1 MKLKSSPIITGTFYL
16 CIAGIITRLLGF
28 VYRVWLGNLIGPEEL
43 GIYQLVF
50 PVFSICLALCGG
62 PFQTAISKFT
72 AEHALNKPGKAR
84 MYFLTAFLIS
94 LIIAIAE
101 GILILLFRSQIA
113 VFFLLNE
120 RCAQLL
126 PYIAICI
133 PLSAVHS
140 CISGWYYGI
149 QNASVPA
156 FSNILEQTIRMLF
169 VFFLVQSQVDFSVIH
184 VCLALAAGELAA
196 FLFSSFMFFRR
207 QSKEKNI
214 SPCKWRTRS
223 FHADSEYL
231 RNLYRLIWPLAA
243 NRLSLSFLQ
252 SIEAVMIPSRLILF
266 GLSESLALSLYG
278 TLTGMAMNFIY
289 FPTAITGS
297 YSLLLLP
304 DIAQAWN
311 EKRYTHIRKASALS
325 ILAAFLTGLLFWV
338 FFLCFGIQIGQIC
351 FPGTR
356 TGEYLRTLSW
366 LCPFIYSNGIIVSI
380 LHGLCR
386 TAQTFRTQFSAYLIR
401 LAITVFLVPYYG
413 MTCYFI
419 ALLITQIYMN
429 LVNGAALSKNLAEKH
444 I

>member
-28 VYRVWLGNLIGPEEL
+28 AYRVWLGNLIGPEEM

-72 AEHALNKPGKAR
+72 AEHALNRPEKAR
-84 MYFLTAFLIS
+84 MYFLTAFLLS
-94 LIIAIAE
+94 LLIAIAE

-120 RCAQLL
+120 RCTELL

-133 PLSAVHS
+133 PLSAVHN
-140 CISGWYYGI
+140 CISGWYYGM

-196 FLFSSFMFFRR
+196 FLFSSFMFFCK
-207 QSKEKNI
+207 QVNGKND
-214 SPCKWRTRS
+214 SVCKWRIRS
-223 FHADSEYL
+223 FHTGSEYL
-231 RNLYRLIWPLAA
+231 RDLYHLTWPLAA
-243 NRLSLSFLQ
+243 NRLALSSLQ

-289 FPTAITGS
+289 FPTALTGS
-297 YSLLLLP
+297 FSLLLLP

-311 EKRYTHIRKASALS
+311 EKRYVHIRKASVFS
-325 ILAAFLTGLLFWV
+325 ILAAFFTGLLFWL
-338 FFLCFGIQIGQIC
+338 FFLCFGIQIGQLC

-356 TGEYLRTLSW
+356 TGEYLKTLSW

-380 LHGLCR
+380 LHGLGR

-401 LAITVFLVPYYG
+401 LAITVFLVPFYG

-429 LVNGAALSKNLAEKH
+429 LVNGAALSKILAVNH